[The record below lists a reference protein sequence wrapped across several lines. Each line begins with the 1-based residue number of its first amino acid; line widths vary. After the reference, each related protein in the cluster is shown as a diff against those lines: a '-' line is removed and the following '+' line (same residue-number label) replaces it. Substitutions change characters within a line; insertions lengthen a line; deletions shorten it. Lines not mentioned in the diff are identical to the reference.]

1 MEYMEN
7 RRLYIWHRRRPSRL
21 ARLFGPGLVTGAA
34 DDDPSGIATYSQAG
48 AAYGFGQL
56 WTIILCL
63 PLMIA
68 VQEACARIGS
78 ATSQGLVKVTSRVY
92 SKGIL
97 YAVVA
102 LVVIANV
109 INIGADF
116 AAVGASLNL
125 LIPLPIP
132 VLSTIFMVLVLGLE
146 ILVGYHT
153 YAKFLKILALSL
165 ISYVIVA
172 LMVTNNWI
180 AVFKA
185 TFIPQLQWNSAY
197 WYVIVA
203 VLGTTISPYM
213 FFWQAAEEV
222 EESNYA
228 KNHDK
233 EPRTIGE
240 IRRDTSVGM
249 SISQIG
255 SWFMIITAAV
265 VLHENGV
272 TNIGTA
278 ADAAKALEPLVAGSA
293 YSGTIAK
300 VLFAI
305 GVIGMGLLGIP
316 VLAGSVAYAMSDAFK
331 WREGLDYKLKEAK
344 QFYGVI
350 ILSTLAGW
358 LITILGIDPIKSLV
372 FAAVINGL
380 VAVPLIFIIAR
391 ISKNREIMGD
401 LVGKRLSRA
410 MLNIAF
416 VVMLICALMLVSTT
430 IFS

>member
-1 MEYMEN
+1 MRARTLHGDE
-7 RRLYIWHRRRPSRL
+7 RKTRSRL
-21 ARLFGPGLVTGAA
+21 MRWLGPGLITGAA

-56 WTIILCL
+56 WTIALCL

-92 SKGIL
+92 SKKIL
-97 YAVVA
+97 FLVVA

-125 LIPLPIP
+125 LIPLPIWL
-132 VLSTIFMVLVLGLE
+132 LSTIFMLIVLALE
-146 ILVGYHT
+146 IFIGYHT
-153 YAKFLKILALSL
+153 YAKFLKFLALSL
-165 ISYVIVA
+165 ISYVVVA
-172 LMVTNNWI
+172 LMVTSNWLS
-180 AVFKA
+180 VLKA
-185 TFIPQLQWNSAY
+185 TFIPQLEWSSAY

-203 VLGTTISPYM
+203 ILGTTISPYM
-213 FFWQAAEEV
+213 FFWQTAEEV
-222 EESNYA
+222 EETKYA
-228 KNHDK
+228 HHQEKS
-233 EPRTIGE
+233 PRGIRE
-240 IRRDTSVGM
+240 IRQDTSVGM

-255 SWFMIITAAV
+255 SWLMIITAAV

-272 TNIGTA
+272 VNIGTA
-278 ADAAKALEPLVAGSA
+278 ADAAKALEPLVEGFPHA
-293 YSGTIAK
+293 GTIAK
-300 VLFAI
+300 SLFAI

-316 VLAGSVAYAMSDAFK
+316 VLAGSVAYAVSDAFN

-350 ILSTLAGW
+350 IFSTVAGW
-358 LITILGIDPIKSLV
+358 LITLIGIDPIKSLV

-380 VAVPLIFIIAR
+380 VAVPLIFLISR
-391 ISKNREIMGD
+391 ISRNREVMGE
-401 LVGKRLSRA
+401 LAGRGLSRT

-416 VVMLICALMLVSTT
+416 VVMLLCALMLIGTT
-430 IFS
+430 ILS

>member
-1 MEYMEN
+1 MRARTLHGDERET
-7 RRLYIWHRRRPSRL
+7 RSRL
-21 ARLFGPGLVTGAA
+21 MRWLGPGLITGAA

-56 WTIILCL
+56 WTIVLCL

-92 SKGIL
+92 SKKIL
-97 YAVVA
+97 FLVVA

-125 LIPLPIP
+125 LIPLPIWL
-132 VLSTIFMVLVLGLE
+132 LSTIFMLIVLALE
-146 ILVGYHT
+146 IFIGYHT
-153 YAKFLKILALSL
+153 YAKFLKFLALSL
-165 ISYVIVA
+165 ISYVVVA
-172 LMVTNNWI
+172 LMVTSNWL
-180 AVFKA
+180 AVLKA
-185 TFIPQLQWNSAY
+185 TFIPQLEWSSAY

-203 VLGTTISPYM
+203 ILGTTISPYM
-213 FFWQAAEEV
+213 FFWQTAEEV
-222 EESNYA
+222 EETKYA
-228 KNHDK
+228 HHQEKS
-233 EPRTIGE
+233 PRGIRE
-240 IRRDTSVGM
+240 IRQDTSVGM

-272 TNIGTA
+272 VNIGTA
-278 ADAAKALEPLVAGSA
+278 ADAAKALEPLVEGFPHA
-293 YSGTIAK
+293 GTIAK
-300 VLFAI
+300 SLFAI

-316 VLAGSVAYAMSDAFK
+316 VLAGSVAYAVSDAFN

-350 ILSTLAGW
+350 IFSTVAGW
-358 LITILGIDPIKSLV
+358 LITLLGIDPIKSLV

-380 VAVPLIFIIAR
+380 VAVPLIFLISR
-391 ISKNREIMGD
+391 ISRNREVMGE
-401 LVGKRLSRA
+401 LAGRGLSRT

-416 VVMLICALMLVSTT
+416 VVMLLCALMLIGTT
-430 IFS
+430 ILS

>member
-1 MEYMEN
+1 M
-7 RRLYIWHRRRPSRL
+7 RWL
-21 ARLFGPGLVTGAA
+21 GPGLITGAA

-56 WTIILCL
+56 WTIVLCL

-92 SKGIL
+92 SKKIL
-97 YAVVA
+97 FLVVA

-125 LIPLPIP
+125 LIPLPIWL
-132 VLSTIFMVLVLGLE
+132 LSTIFMLIVLALE
-146 ILVGYHT
+146 IFIGYHT
-153 YAKFLKILALSL
+153 YAKFLKFLALSL
-165 ISYVIVA
+165 ISYVVVA
-172 LMVTNNWI
+172 LMVTSNWI
-180 AVFKA
+180 AVLKA
-185 TFIPQLQWNSAY
+185 TFIPQLEWSSAY

-203 VLGTTISPYM
+203 ILGTTISPYM
-213 FFWQAAEEV
+213 FFWQTAEEV
-222 EESNYA
+222 EETKYA
-228 KNHDK
+228 HQQEKS
-233 EPRTIGE
+233 PRGIRE
-240 IRRDTSVGM
+240 IRQDTSVGM

-272 TNIGTA
+272 VNIGTA
-278 ADAAKALEPLVAGSA
+278 SDAAKALEPLVEGFPYA
-293 YSGTIAK
+293 GTIAK
-300 VLFAI
+300 SLFAI

-316 VLAGSVAYAMSDAFK
+316 VLAGSVAYAVSDAFN

-350 ILSTLAGW
+350 IFSTVAGW
-358 LITILGIDPIKSLV
+358 LITLIGIDPIKSLV

-380 VAVPLIFIIAR
+380 VAVPLIFLISR
-391 ISKNREIMGD
+391 ISRNREVMGE
-401 LVGKRLSRA
+401 LAGRGLSRT

-416 VVMLICALMLVSTT
+416 VVMLLCALMLIGTT
-430 IFS
+430 IFN

>member
-1 MEYMEN
+1 MRARTLHGDE
-7 RRLYIWHRRRPSRL
+7 RKTRSRL
-21 ARLFGPGLVTGAA
+21 MRWLGPGLITGAA

-56 WTIILCL
+56 WTIVLCL

-92 SKGIL
+92 SKKIL
-97 YAVVA
+97 FLVVA

-125 LIPLPIP
+125 LIPLPIWL
-132 VLSTIFMVLVLGLE
+132 LSTIFMLIVLALE
-146 ILVGYHT
+146 IFIGYHT
-153 YAKFLKILALSL
+153 YAKFLKFLALSL
-165 ISYVIVA
+165 ISYVVVA
-172 LMVTNNWI
+172 LMVTSNWL
-180 AVFKA
+180 AVLKA
-185 TFIPQLQWNSAY
+185 TFIPQLELSSAY

-203 VLGTTISPYM
+203 ILGTTISPYM
-213 FFWQAAEEV
+213 FFWQTAEEV
-222 EESNYA
+222 EETKYA
-228 KNHDK
+228 HQQEKS
-233 EPRTIGE
+233 PRGIRE
-240 IRRDTSVGM
+240 IRQDTSVGM

-272 TNIGTA
+272 VNIGTA
-278 ADAAKALEPLVAGSA
+278 SDAAKALEPLVEGFPYA
-293 YSGTIAK
+293 GTIAK
-300 VLFAI
+300 SLFAI

-316 VLAGSVAYAMSDAFK
+316 VLAGSVAYAVSDAFN

-350 ILSTLAGW
+350 IFSTVAGW
-358 LITILGIDPIKSLV
+358 LITLLGIDPIKSLV

-380 VAVPLIFIIAR
+380 VAVPLIFLISR
-391 ISKNREIMGD
+391 ISRNREVMGE
-401 LVGKRLSRA
+401 LAGRGLSRT

-416 VVMLICALMLVSTT
+416 VVMLLCALMLIGTT
-430 IFS
+430 ILS

>member
-1 MEYMEN
+1 M
-7 RRLYIWHRRRPSRL
+7 RWL
-21 ARLFGPGLVTGAA
+21 GPGLITGAA

-56 WTIILCL
+56 WTIVLCL

-92 SKGIL
+92 SKKIL
-97 YAVVA
+97 FLVVA

-125 LIPLPIP
+125 LIPLPIWL
-132 VLSTIFMVLVLGLE
+132 LSTIFMLIVLALE
-146 ILVGYHT
+146 IFIGYHT
-153 YAKFLKILALSL
+153 YAKFLKFLALSL
-165 ISYVIVA
+165 ISYVVVA
-172 LMVTNNWI
+172 LMVTSNWI
-180 AVFKA
+180 AVLKA
-185 TFIPQLQWNSAY
+185 TFIPQLEWSSAY

-203 VLGTTISPYM
+203 ILGTTISPYM
-213 FFWQAAEEV
+213 FFWQTAEEV
-222 EESNYA
+222 EETKYA
-228 KNHDK
+228 HQQEKS
-233 EPRTIGE
+233 PRGIRE
-240 IRRDTSVGM
+240 IRQDTSVGM

-272 TNIGTA
+272 VNIGTA
-278 ADAAKALEPLVAGSA
+278 SDAAKALEPLVEGFPYA
-293 YSGTIAK
+293 GTIAK
-300 VLFAI
+300 SLFAI

-316 VLAGSVAYAMSDAFK
+316 VLAGSVAYAVSDAFN

-350 ILSTLAGW
+350 IFSTVAGW
-358 LITILGIDPIKSLV
+358 LITLIGIDPIKSLV

-380 VAVPLIFIIAR
+380 VAVPLIFLISR
-391 ISKNREIMGD
+391 ISRNREVMGE
-401 LVGKRLSRA
+401 LAGRGLSRT

-416 VVMLICALMLVSTT
+416 VVMLLCALMLIGTT
-430 IFS
+430 ILS

>member
-1 MEYMEN
+1 MRAKTLHGDEREP
-7 RRLYIWHRRRPSRL
+7 RSRL
-21 ARLFGPGLVTGAA
+21 MRWLGPGLITGAA

-56 WTIILCL
+56 WTIVLCL

-92 SKGIL
+92 SKKIL
-97 YAVVA
+97 FLVVA

-125 LIPLPIP
+125 LIPLPIWL
-132 VLSTIFMVLVLGLE
+132 LSTIFMLIVLALE
-146 ILVGYHT
+146 IFIGYHT
-153 YAKFLKILALSL
+153 YAKFLKFLALSL
-165 ISYVIVA
+165 ISYVVVA
-172 LMVTNNWI
+172 LMVTSNWL
-180 AVFKA
+180 AVLKA
-185 TFIPQLQWNSAY
+185 TFIPQLEWSSAY

-203 VLGTTISPYM
+203 ILGTTISPYM
-213 FFWQAAEEV
+213 FFWQTAEEV
-222 EESNYA
+222 EETKYA
-228 KNHDK
+228 HHQEKS
-233 EPRTIGE
+233 PRGIRE
-240 IRRDTSVGM
+240 IRQDTSVGM

-272 TNIGTA
+272 VNIGTA
-278 ADAAKALEPLVAGSA
+278 ADAAKALEPLVEGFPHA
-293 YSGTIAK
+293 GTIAK
-300 VLFAI
+300 SLFAI

-316 VLAGSVAYAMSDAFK
+316 VLAGSVAYAVSDAFN

-350 ILSTLAGW
+350 IFSTVAGW
-358 LITILGIDPIKSLV
+358 LITLLGIDPIKSLV

-380 VAVPLIFIIAR
+380 VAVPLIFLISR
-391 ISKNREIMGD
+391 ISRNREVMGE
-401 LVGKRLSRA
+401 LAGRGLSRT

-416 VVMLICALMLVSTT
+416 VVMLLCALMLIGTT
-430 IFS
+430 ILS

>member
-1 MEYMEN
+1 MRSRTLHGDE
-7 RRLYIWHRRRPSRL
+7 RKTRSRL
-21 ARLFGPGLVTGAA
+21 MRWLGPGLITGAA

-56 WTIILCL
+56 WTIVLCL

-92 SKGIL
+92 SKKIL
-97 YAVVA
+97 FLVVA

-125 LIPLPIP
+125 LIPLPIWL
-132 VLSTIFMVLVLGLE
+132 LSTIFMLIVLALE
-146 ILVGYHT
+146 IFIGYHT
-153 YAKFLKILALSL
+153 YAKFLKFLALSL
-165 ISYVIVA
+165 ISYVVVA
-172 LMVTNNWI
+172 LMVTSNWI
-180 AVFKA
+180 AVLKA
-185 TFIPQLQWNSAY
+185 TFIPQLEWSSAY

-203 VLGTTISPYM
+203 ILGTTISPYM
-213 FFWQAAEEV
+213 FFWQTAEEV
-222 EESNYA
+222 EETKYA
-228 KNHDK
+228 HHQEKS
-233 EPRTIGE
+233 PRGIRE
-240 IRRDTSVGM
+240 IRQDTSVGM

-272 TNIGTA
+272 VNIGTA
-278 ADAAKALEPLVAGSA
+278 SDAAKALEPLVEGFPYA
-293 YSGTIAK
+293 GTIAK
-300 VLFAI
+300 SLFAI

-316 VLAGSVAYAMSDAFK
+316 VLAGSVAYAVSDAFN

-350 ILSTLAGW
+350 IFSTVAGW
-358 LITILGIDPIKSLV
+358 LITLLGIDPIKSLV

-380 VAVPLIFIIAR
+380 VAVPLIFLISR
-391 ISKNREIMGD
+391 ISRNREVMGE
-401 LVGKRLSRA
+401 LAGRGLSRT

-416 VVMLICALMLVSTT
+416 VVMLLCALMLIGTT
-430 IFS
+430 ILS

>member
-1 MEYMEN
+1 MK
-7 RRLYIWHRRRPSRL
+7 RHPKF
-21 ARLFGPGLVTGAA
+21 ARVLGPGLITGAA

-78 ATSQGLVKVTSRVY
+78 ATSQGLVKVTSRQF
-92 SKGIL
+92 SRTIL
-97 YAVVA
+97 F
-102 LVVIANV
+102 LVVGLVVVANV

-125 LIPLPIP
+125 FIPLPIP
-132 VLSTIFMVLVLGLE
+132 LLSTIFMAVVLGLE
-146 ILVGYHT
+146 IFIGYHT

-165 ISYVIVA
+165 ISYVAVA
-172 LMVTNNWI
+172 LLVTNNWGE
-180 AVFKA
+180 VFKA
-185 TFIPQLQWNSAY
+185 TFIPQLQWNSTY

-203 VLGTTISPYM
+203 ILGTTISPYM
-213 FFWQAAEEV
+213 FFWQTAEEV
-222 EESNYA
+222 EESNYSEINH
-228 KNHDK
+228 KNRRD
-233 EPRTIGE
+233 ISE
-240 IRRDTSVGM
+240 IRQDTSIGM

-278 ADAAKALEPLVAGSA
+278 ADAAKALEPLVQGFPHA
-293 YSGTIAK
+293 GTIAK
-300 VLFAI
+300 ILFAI

-316 VLAGSVAYAMSDAFK
+316 VLAGSVAYAVSEAFG

-350 ILSTLAGW
+350 IFATLAGW
-358 LITILGIDPIKSLV
+358 LITLIGIDPIKSLV

-380 VAVPLIFIIAR
+380 VAVPLIFLIAK
-391 ISKNREIMGD
+391 ISKNREVMGD
-401 LVGKRLSRA
+401 LSGGLLSRT
-410 MLNIAF
+410 MLNLAF
-416 VVMLICALMLVSTT
+416 FVMLLCALMLIATAL
-430 IFS
+430 FS

>member
-1 MEYMEN
+1 MRARTLHGDE
-7 RRLYIWHRRRPSRL
+7 RKTRSRL
-21 ARLFGPGLVTGAA
+21 MRWLGPGLITGAA

-56 WTIILCL
+56 WTIVLCL

-92 SKGIL
+92 SKKIL
-97 YAVVA
+97 FLVVA

-125 LIPLPIP
+125 LIPLPIWL
-132 VLSTIFMVLVLGLE
+132 LSTIFMLIVLALE
-146 ILVGYHT
+146 IFIGYHT
-153 YAKFLKILALSL
+153 YAKFLKFLALSL
-165 ISYVIVA
+165 ISYVVVA
-172 LMVTNNWI
+172 LMVTSNWI
-180 AVFKA
+180 AVLKA
-185 TFIPQLQWNSAY
+185 TFIPQLEWSSAY

-203 VLGTTISPYM
+203 ILGTTISPYM
-213 FFWQAAEEV
+213 FFWQTAEEV
-222 EESNYA
+222 EETKYA
-228 KNHDK
+228 HQQEKS
-233 EPRTIGE
+233 PRGIRE
-240 IRRDTSVGM
+240 IRQDTSVGM

-272 TNIGTA
+272 VNIGTA
-278 ADAAKALEPLVAGSA
+278 SDAAKALEPLVEGFPYA
-293 YSGTIAK
+293 GTIAK
-300 VLFAI
+300 SLFAI

-316 VLAGSVAYAMSDAFK
+316 VLAGSVAYAVSDAFN

-350 ILSTLAGW
+350 IFSTVAGW
-358 LITILGIDPIKSLV
+358 LITLLGIDPIKSLV

-380 VAVPLIFIIAR
+380 VAVPLIFLISR
-391 ISKNREIMGD
+391 ISRNREVMGE
-401 LVGKRLSRA
+401 LAGRGLSRT

-416 VVMLICALMLVSTT
+416 VVMLLCALMLIGTT
-430 IFS
+430 ILS

>member
-1 MEYMEN
+1 MA
-7 RRLYIWHRRRPSRL
+7 RHPKL
-21 ARLFGPGLVTGAA
+21 ARIFGPGLITGAA

-68 VQEACARIGS
+68 VQEACARIGA
-78 ATSQGLVKVTSRVY
+78 ATSQGLVKVIGRLY
-92 SKGIL
+92 SKQVL
-97 YAVVA
+97 FVVVG
-102 LVVIANV
+102 LVVIANI

-132 VLSTIFMVLVLGLE
+132 VLSTIFMVIVLSLE
-146 ILVGYHT
+146 IFIGYHT

-165 ISYVIVA
+165 ISYVAVA
-172 LMVTNNWI
+172 LMVTTNWI
-180 AVFKA
+180 EVIKA
-185 TFIPQLQWNSAY
+185 TFIPQLQWSSAY

-203 VLGTTISPYM
+203 ILGTTISPYM
-213 FFWQAAEEV
+213 FFWQTAEEV
-222 EESNYA
+222 EEQNYSQQHN
-228 KNHDK
+228 KSV
-233 EPRTIGE
+233 RGISE
-240 IRRDTSVGM
+240 IRQDTSIGM

-272 TNIGTA
+272 NNIGTA
-278 ADAAKALEPLVAGSA
+278 ADAAKALEPLVEGFPHAG
-293 YSGTIAK
+293 TLAK
-300 VLFAI
+300 LLFAL

-316 VLAGSVAYAMSDAFK
+316 VLAGSVAYAVSDAFG
-331 WREGLDYKLKEAK
+331 WREGLDYKLKQAK

-350 ILSTLAGW
+350 IFSTVMGW
-358 LITILGIDPIKSLV
+358 LITVIGIDPIKSLV

-380 VAVPLIFIIAR
+380 VAVPLLFLIAR
-391 ISKNREIMGD
+391 ISKNSGVMGAFA
-401 LVGKRLSRA
+401 GKKLSRIF
-410 MLNIAF
+410 LNIAF
-416 VVMLICALMLVSTT
+416 IVMFVCALMLVGTT
-430 IFS
+430 LFS

>member
-1 MEYMEN
+1 MA
-7 RRLYIWHRRRPSRL
+7 RHPKL
-21 ARLFGPGLVTGAA
+21 ARIFGPGLITGAA

-68 VQEACARIGS
+68 VQEACARIGA
-78 ATSQGLVKVTSRVY
+78 ATSQGLVKVIGRLY
-92 SKGIL
+92 SKQVL
-97 YAVVA
+97 FVVVG
-102 LVVIANV
+102 LVVIANI

-132 VLSTIFMVLVLGLE
+132 VLSTIFMVIVLSLE
-146 ILVGYHT
+146 IFIGYHT

-165 ISYVIVA
+165 ISYVAVA
-172 LMVTNNWI
+172 LMVTTNWI
-180 AVFKA
+180 EVIKA
-185 TFIPQLQWNSAY
+185 TFIPQLQWSSAY

-203 VLGTTISPYM
+203 ILGTTISPYM
-213 FFWQAAEEV
+213 FFWQTAEEV
-222 EESNYA
+222 EEQNYSQQHN
-228 KNHDK
+228 KSV
-233 EPRTIGE
+233 RGISE
-240 IRRDTSVGM
+240 IRQDTSIGM

-272 TNIGTA
+272 NNIGTA
-278 ADAAKALEPLVAGSA
+278 ADAAKALEPLVEGFPHAG
-293 YSGTIAK
+293 TLAK
-300 VLFAI
+300 LLFAL

-316 VLAGSVAYAMSDAFK
+316 VLAGSVAYAVSDAFG
-331 WREGLDYKLKEAK
+331 WREGLDYKLKQAK

-350 ILSTLAGW
+350 IFSTVMGW
-358 LITILGIDPIKSLV
+358 FITVIGIDPIKSLV

-380 VAVPLIFIIAR
+380 VAVPLLFLIAK
-391 ISKNREIMGD
+391 ISKNTAVMGA
-401 LVGKRLSRA
+401 LAGKKLSRIF
-410 MLNIAF
+410 LNIAF
-416 VVMLICALMLVSTT
+416 IVMFVCALMLVGTT
-430 IFS
+430 LFS

>member
-1 MEYMEN
+1 MA
-7 RRLYIWHRRRPSRL
+7 RRSKFFRVL
-21 ARLFGPGLVTGAA
+21 GPGLITGAA

-56 WTIILCL
+56 WTIVLCL

-68 VQEACARIGS
+68 VQEACARIGA
-78 ATSQGLVKVTSRVY
+78 ATSQGLVKVTSRLY
-92 SKGIL
+92 SKKIL
-97 YAVVA
+97 TVVVG
-102 LVVIANV
+102 LVVVANV

-132 VLSTIFMVLVLGLE
+132 ILSTLFMLVVLGLE
-146 ILVGYHT
+146 IFIGYHT
-153 YAKFLKILALSL
+153 YAKFLKFLSLAL
-165 ISYVIVA
+165 ISYVAVA
-172 LMVTNNWI
+172 LIVTNNWVE
-180 AVFKA
+180 VFKA
-185 TFIPQLQWNSAY
+185 TFIPQLQWTPAY

-203 VLGTTISPYM
+203 ILGTTISPYM
-213 FFWQAAEEV
+213 FFWQSAEEV

-228 KNHDK
+228 ATHHTKRRDIK
-233 EPRTIGE
+233 E
-240 IRRDTSVGM
+240 IRQDTAIGM
-249 SISQIG
+249 SISQLG

-272 TNIGTA
+272 TSIGTA
-278 ADAAKALEPLVAGSA
+278 ADAAKALEPLVQGFPHAG
-293 YSGTIAK
+293 TLAK
-300 VLFAI
+300 LLFAI

-316 VLAGSVAYAMSDAFK
+316 VLAGSVAYAVSDAFG
-331 WREGLDYKLKEAK
+331 WREGLDYKLKQAK

-350 ILSTLAGW
+350 IFSTVLGW
-358 LITILGIDPIKSLV
+358 MITMIGIDPIKSLV

-380 VAVPLIFIIAR
+380 VAVPLIFLIAR
-391 ISKNREIMGD
+391 ISRNKEVMGEMS
-401 LVGKRLSRA
+401 GKRLSRT

-416 VVMLICALMLVSTT
+416 ILMFLCALILIATT

>member
-1 MEYMEN
+1 MRAKTLHGDERET
-7 RRLYIWHRRRPSRL
+7 RSRL
-21 ARLFGPGLVTGAA
+21 MRWLGPGLITGAA

-56 WTIILCL
+56 WTIVLCL

-92 SKGIL
+92 SKKIL
-97 YAVVA
+97 FLVVA

-125 LIPLPIP
+125 LIPLPIWL
-132 VLSTIFMVLVLGLE
+132 LSTIFMLIVLALE
-146 ILVGYHT
+146 IFIGYHT
-153 YAKFLKILALSL
+153 YAKFLKFLALSL
-165 ISYVIVA
+165 ISYVVVA
-172 LMVTNNWI
+172 LMVTSNWL
-180 AVFKA
+180 AVLKA
-185 TFIPQLQWNSAY
+185 TFIPQLEWSSAY

-203 VLGTTISPYM
+203 ILGTTISPYM
-213 FFWQAAEEV
+213 FFWQTAEEV
-222 EESNYA
+222 EETKYA
-228 KNHDK
+228 HHQEKS
-233 EPRTIGE
+233 PRGIRE
-240 IRRDTSVGM
+240 IRQDTSVGM

-272 TNIGTA
+272 VNIGTA
-278 ADAAKALEPLVAGSA
+278 SDAAKALEPLVEGFPYA
-293 YSGTIAK
+293 GTIAK
-300 VLFAI
+300 SLFAI

-316 VLAGSVAYAMSDAFK
+316 VLAGSVAYAVSDAFN

-350 ILSTLAGW
+350 IFSTVAGW
-358 LITILGIDPIKSLV
+358 LITLIGIDPIKSLV

-380 VAVPLIFIIAR
+380 VAVPLIFLISR
-391 ISKNREIMGD
+391 ISRNREVMGE
-401 LVGKRLSRA
+401 LAGRGLSRT

-416 VVMLICALMLVSTT
+416 VVMLLCALMLIGTT
-430 IFS
+430 ILS

>member
-1 MEYMEN
+1 MK
-7 RRLYIWHRRRPSRL
+7 RHPKF
-21 ARLFGPGLVTGAA
+21 ARVLGPGLITGAA

-78 ATSQGLVKVTSRVY
+78 ATSQGLVKVTSRQY
-92 SKGIL
+92 SRTIL
-97 YAVVA
+97 F
-102 LVVIANV
+102 LVVGLVVMANI

-116 AAVGASLNL
+116 AAVGASINL

-132 VLSTIFMVLVLGLE
+132 FISTIFMLIVLGLE
-146 ILVGYHT
+146 IFIGYHT
-153 YAKFLKILALSL
+153 YAKFLKVLALSL
-165 ISYVIVA
+165 ISYVAVA
-172 LMVTNNWI
+172 LLVTNNWI
-180 AVFKA
+180 DVFKA
-185 TFIPQLQWNSAY
+185 TFIPQLQWNSTY

-203 VLGTTISPYM
+203 ILGTTISPYM
-213 FFWQAAEEV
+213 FFWQTAEEV
-222 EESNYA
+222 EESNYS
-228 KNHDK
+228 KNNHK
-233 EPRTIGE
+233 RRREIGE
-240 IRRDTSVGM
+240 IRQDTSIGM
-249 SISQIG
+249 SVSQIG

-278 ADAAKALEPLVAGSA
+278 ADAAKALEPLVQGFPYAG
-293 YSGTIAK
+293 TLAK
-300 VLFAI
+300 ILFAI

-316 VLAGSVAYAMSDAFK
+316 VLAGSVAYAVSEAFG

-350 ILSTLAGW
+350 IFATLAGW
-358 LITILGIDPIKSLV
+358 LITLIGIDPIKSLV

-380 VAVPLIFIIAR
+380 VAVPLIFIIAK
-391 ISKNREIMGD
+391 ISKSREIMGE
-401 LVGKRLSRA
+401 LSGGRLSRA
-410 MLNIAF
+410 LLSLTF
-416 VVMLICALMLVSTT
+416 FVMLLCAMMLIGTAL
-430 IFS
+430 FS

>member
-1 MEYMEN
+1 MRAKTLHGDE
-7 RRLYIWHRRRPSRL
+7 RKTRSRL
-21 ARLFGPGLVTGAA
+21 MRWLGPGLITGAA

-56 WTIILCL
+56 WTIVLCL

-92 SKGIL
+92 SKKVL
-97 YAVVA
+97 FFVVA

-125 LIPLPIP
+125 LIPLPIWL
-132 VLSTIFMVLVLGLE
+132 LSTIFMLIVLALE
-146 ILVGYHT
+146 IFIGYHT
-153 YAKFLKILALSL
+153 YAKFLKFLALSL
-165 ISYVIVA
+165 ISYVVVA
-172 LMVTNNWI
+172 LIVTSNWL
-180 AVFKA
+180 AVLKA
-185 TFIPQLQWNSAY
+185 TFIPQLEWSSAY

-203 VLGTTISPYM
+203 ILGTTISPYM
-213 FFWQAAEEV
+213 FFWQTAEEV
-222 EESNYA
+222 EETKYA
-228 KNHDK
+228 LHQEKS
-233 EPRTIGE
+233 PRDIRE
-240 IRRDTSVGM
+240 IRQDTSVGM

-272 TNIGTA
+272 VNIGTA
-278 ADAAKALEPLVAGSA
+278 ADAAKALEPLVEGFPHA
-293 YSGTIAK
+293 GTIAK
-300 VLFAI
+300 SLFAI

-316 VLAGSVAYAMSDAFK
+316 VLAGSVAYAVSDAFN

-350 ILSTLAGW
+350 IFSTVAGW
-358 LITILGIDPIKSLV
+358 FITLIGIDPIKSLV

-380 VAVPLIFIIAR
+380 VAVPLIFLISR
-391 ISKNREIMGD
+391 ISRNKEVMGE
-401 LVGKRLSRA
+401 LVGRGLSKA
-410 MLNIAF
+410 MLNVAF
-416 VVMLICALMLVSTT
+416 IVMLLCAFMLIGTT
-430 IFS
+430 IFN

>member
-1 MEYMEN
+1 MRARTLHGDERET
-7 RRLYIWHRRRPSRL
+7 RSRL
-21 ARLFGPGLVTGAA
+21 MRWLGPGLITGAA

-56 WTIILCL
+56 WTIVLCL

-92 SKGIL
+92 SKKIL
-97 YAVVA
+97 FLVVA

-125 LIPLPIP
+125 LIPLPIWL
-132 VLSTIFMVLVLGLE
+132 LSTIFMLIVLALE
-146 ILVGYHT
+146 IFIGYHT
-153 YAKFLKILALSL
+153 YAKFLKFLALSL
-165 ISYVIVA
+165 ISYVVVA
-172 LMVTNNWI
+172 LMVTSNWL
-180 AVFKA
+180 AVLKA
-185 TFIPQLQWNSAY
+185 TFIPQLEWSSAY

-203 VLGTTISPYM
+203 ILGTTISPYM
-213 FFWQAAEEV
+213 FFWQTAEEV
-222 EESNYA
+222 EETKYA
-228 KNHDK
+228 HQQEKS
-233 EPRTIGE
+233 PRGIRE
-240 IRRDTSVGM
+240 IRQDTSVGM

-272 TNIGTA
+272 VNIGTA
-278 ADAAKALEPLVAGSA
+278 ADAAKALEPLVEGFPYA
-293 YSGTIAK
+293 GTIAK
-300 VLFAI
+300 SLFAI

-316 VLAGSVAYAMSDAFK
+316 VLAGSVAYAVSDAFN

-350 ILSTLAGW
+350 IFSTVAGW
-358 LITILGIDPIKSLV
+358 LITLIGIDPIKSLV

-380 VAVPLIFIIAR
+380 VAVPLIFLISR
-391 ISKNREIMGD
+391 ISRNREVMGE
-401 LVGKRLSRA
+401 LAGRGLSRT

-416 VVMLICALMLVSTT
+416 VVMLLCALMLIGTT
-430 IFS
+430 IFN

>member
-1 MEYMEN
+1 MK
-7 RRLYIWHRRRPSRL
+7 RRTRIS
-21 ARLFGPGLVTGAA
+21 RLFGPGLITGAA

-48 AAYGFGQL
+48 ATYGLGQL

-78 ATSQGLVKVTSRVY
+78 ATSQGLVKVTARLY
-92 SKGIL
+92 SKRVL
-97 YAVVA
+97 YLVVA

-116 AAVGASLNL
+116 AAVGAALNL

-132 VLSTIFMVLVLGLE
+132 LLSTLFMMIVLALE
-146 ILVGYHT
+146 IFIGYHA
-153 YAKFLKILALSL
+153 YARFLKFLALSL
-165 ISYVIVA
+165 LSYVAVA
-172 LMVTNNWI
+172 LIVTDNWGTVI
-180 AVFKA
+180 KA
-185 TFIPQLQWNSAY
+185 TFVPEFEWNSAY

-203 VLGTTISPYM
+203 ILGTTISPYM
-213 FFWQAAEEV
+213 FFWQTAEEV
-222 EESNYA
+222 EESNYSLS
-228 KNHDK
+228 KK
-233 EPRTIGE
+233 KSKRPIGE
-240 IRRDTSVGM
+240 IRRDTAVGM
-249 SISQIG
+249 GISQFG

-278 ADAAKALEPLVAGSA
+278 ADAARALEPLVEGFPHA
-293 YSGTIAK
+293 GTIAK

-305 GVIGMGLLGIP
+305 GIVGMGLLGIP
-316 VLAGSVAYAMSDAFK
+316 VLAGSVAYAMSDAFN

-350 ILSTLAGW
+350 IFATVAGW
-358 LITILGIDPIKSLV
+358 LITLVGIDPIKSLV

-380 VAVPLIFIIAR
+380 VAVPLIFLIGR
-391 ISKNREIMGD
+391 ISRNREVMGE
-401 LVGKRLSRA
+401 LTGKGLSRA
-410 MLNIAF
+410 TLNLAF
-416 VVMLICALMLVSTT
+416 IVMLLCALMLVGTA
-430 IFS
+430 IFA

>member
-1 MEYMEN
+1 MRAKTLHGDE
-7 RRLYIWHRRRPSRL
+7 RKTRSRL
-21 ARLFGPGLVTGAA
+21 MRWLGPGLITGAA

-56 WTIILCL
+56 WTIVLCL

-92 SKGIL
+92 SKKVL
-97 YAVVA
+97 FFVVA

-125 LIPLPIP
+125 LIPLPIWL
-132 VLSTIFMVLVLGLE
+132 LSTIFMLIVLALE
-146 ILVGYHT
+146 IFIGYHT
-153 YAKFLKILALSL
+153 YAKFLKFLALSL
-165 ISYVIVA
+165 ISYVVVA
-172 LMVTNNWI
+172 LIVTSNWL
-180 AVFKA
+180 AVLKA
-185 TFIPQLQWNSAY
+185 TFIPQLEWSSAY

-203 VLGTTISPYM
+203 ILGTTISPYM
-213 FFWQAAEEV
+213 FFWQTAEEV
-222 EESNYA
+222 EETKYA
-228 KNHDK
+228 LHQEKS
-233 EPRTIGE
+233 PRGIRE
-240 IRRDTSVGM
+240 IRQDTSVGM

-272 TNIGTA
+272 VNIGTA
-278 ADAAKALEPLVAGSA
+278 ADAAKALEPLVEGFPHA
-293 YSGTIAK
+293 GTIAK
-300 VLFAI
+300 SLFAI

-316 VLAGSVAYAMSDAFK
+316 VLAGSVAYAVSDAFN

-350 ILSTLAGW
+350 IFSTVAGW
-358 LITILGIDPIKSLV
+358 FITLIGIDPIKSLV

-380 VAVPLIFIIAR
+380 VAVPLIFLISR
-391 ISKNREIMGD
+391 ISRNKEVMGE
-401 LVGKRLSRA
+401 LVGRGLSKA
-410 MLNIAF
+410 MLNVAF
-416 VVMLICALMLVSTT
+416 IVMLLCALMLIGTT
-430 IFS
+430 IFN

>member
-1 MEYMEN
+1 MRARTLHGDERET
-7 RRLYIWHRRRPSRL
+7 RSRL
-21 ARLFGPGLVTGAA
+21 MRWLGPGLITGAA

-56 WTIILCL
+56 WTIVLCL

-92 SKGIL
+92 SKKIL
-97 YAVVA
+97 FLVVA
-102 LVVIANV
+102 LVVMANV

-125 LIPLPIP
+125 LIPLPIWL
-132 VLSTIFMVLVLGLE
+132 LSTIFMLIVLALE
-146 ILVGYHT
+146 IFIGYHT
-153 YAKFLKILALSL
+153 YAKFLKFLALSL
-165 ISYVIVA
+165 ISYVVVA
-172 LMVTNNWI
+172 LMVTSNWL
-180 AVFKA
+180 AVLKA
-185 TFIPQLQWNSAY
+185 TFIPQLEWSSAY

-203 VLGTTISPYM
+203 ILGTTISPYM
-213 FFWQAAEEV
+213 FFWQTAEEV
-222 EESNYA
+222 EETKYA
-228 KNHDK
+228 HHQEKS
-233 EPRTIGE
+233 PRGIRE
-240 IRRDTSVGM
+240 IRQDTSVGM

-272 TNIGTA
+272 VNIGTA
-278 ADAAKALEPLVAGSA
+278 ADAAQALEPLVEGFPHA
-293 YSGTIAK
+293 GTIAK
-300 VLFAI
+300 SLFAI

-316 VLAGSVAYAMSDAFK
+316 VLAGSVAYAVSDAFN

-350 ILSTLAGW
+350 IFSTVAGW
-358 LITILGIDPIKSLV
+358 LITLIGIDPIKSLV

-380 VAVPLIFIIAR
+380 VAVPLIFLISR
-391 ISKNREIMGD
+391 ISRNREVMGE
-401 LVGKRLSRA
+401 LAGRGLSRT

-416 VVMLICALMLVSTT
+416 VVMLLCALMLIGTT
-430 IFS
+430 ILS

>member
-1 MEYMEN
+1 MRARTLHGDERKN
-7 RRLYIWHRRRPSRL
+7 RSRL
-21 ARLFGPGLVTGAA
+21 MRWLGPGLITGAA

-48 AAYGFGQL
+48 AAYGLGQL
-56 WTIILCL
+56 WTIVLCL

-92 SKGIL
+92 SKKIL
-97 YAVVA
+97 FLIVA

-125 LIPLPIP
+125 LIPLPIWL
-132 VLSTIFMVLVLGLE
+132 LSTIFMLIVLALE
-146 ILVGYHT
+146 IFIGYHT
-153 YAKFLKILALSL
+153 YAKFLKFLALSL
-165 ISYVIVA
+165 ISYVVVA
-172 LMVTNNWI
+172 LMVTSNWL
-180 AVFKA
+180 AVLKA
-185 TFIPQLQWNSAY
+185 TFIPQLEWSSAY

-203 VLGTTISPYM
+203 IFGTTISPYM
-213 FFWQAAEEV
+213 FFWQTAEEV
-222 EESNYA
+222 EETKYA
-228 KNHDK
+228 HHQEKS
-233 EPRTIGE
+233 PRGIRE
-240 IRRDTSVGM
+240 IRQDTSVGM

-272 TNIGTA
+272 VNIGTA
-278 ADAAKALEPLVAGSA
+278 ADAAKALEPLVEGFPHA
-293 YSGTIAK
+293 GTIAK
-300 VLFAI
+300 SLFAI

-316 VLAGSVAYAMSDAFK
+316 VLAGSVAYAVSDAFN

-350 ILSTLAGW
+350 IFSTVAGW
-358 LITILGIDPIKSLV
+358 LITLFGIDPIKSLV

-380 VAVPLIFIIAR
+380 VAVPLIFLISR
-391 ISKNREIMGD
+391 ISQNREVMGE
-401 LVGKRLSRA
+401 LAGRGLSRT

-416 VVMLICALMLVSTT
+416 VVMLLCALMLIGTT
-430 IFS
+430 FLS

>member
-1 MEYMEN
+1 M
-7 RRLYIWHRRRPSRL
+7 RWL
-21 ARLFGPGLVTGAA
+21 GPGLITGAA

-56 WTIILCL
+56 WTIVLCL

-92 SKGIL
+92 SKKIL
-97 YAVVA
+97 FLVVA

-125 LIPLPIP
+125 LIPLPIWL
-132 VLSTIFMVLVLGLE
+132 LSTIFMLIVLALE
-146 ILVGYHT
+146 IFIGYHT
-153 YAKFLKILALSL
+153 YAKFLKFLALSL
-165 ISYVIVA
+165 ISYVVVA
-172 LMVTNNWI
+172 LMVTSNWL
-180 AVFKA
+180 AVLKA
-185 TFIPQLQWNSAY
+185 TFIPQLELSSAY

-203 VLGTTISPYM
+203 ILGTTISPYM
-213 FFWQAAEEV
+213 FFWQTAEEV
-222 EESNYA
+222 EETKYA
-228 KNHDK
+228 HQQEKS
-233 EPRTIGE
+233 PRGIRE
-240 IRRDTSVGM
+240 IRQDTSVGM

-272 TNIGTA
+272 VNIGTA
-278 ADAAKALEPLVAGSA
+278 SDAAKALEPLVEGFPYA
-293 YSGTIAK
+293 GTIAK
-300 VLFAI
+300 SLFAI

-316 VLAGSVAYAMSDAFK
+316 VLAGSVAYAVSDAFN

-350 ILSTLAGW
+350 IFSTVAGW
-358 LITILGIDPIKSLV
+358 LITLLGIDPIKSLV

-380 VAVPLIFIIAR
+380 VAVPLIFLISR
-391 ISKNREIMGD
+391 ISRNREVMGE
-401 LVGKRLSRA
+401 LAGRGLSRA

-416 VVMLICALMLVSTT
+416 VVMLLCALMLIGTT
-430 IFS
+430 ILS

>member
-1 MEYMEN
+1 MRARTLHGDE
-7 RRLYIWHRRRPSRL
+7 RKTRSRL
-21 ARLFGPGLVTGAA
+21 MRWLGPGLITGAA

-56 WTIILCL
+56 WTIVLCL

-92 SKGIL
+92 SKKIL
-97 YAVVA
+97 FLVVA

-125 LIPLPIP
+125 LIPLPIWL
-132 VLSTIFMVLVLGLE
+132 LSTIFMLIVLALE
-146 ILVGYHT
+146 IFIGYHT
-153 YAKFLKILALSL
+153 YAKFLKFLALSL
-165 ISYVIVA
+165 ISYVVVA
-172 LMVTNNWI
+172 LMVTSNWI
-180 AVFKA
+180 AVLKA
-185 TFIPQLQWNSAY
+185 TFIPQLEWSSAY

-203 VLGTTISPYM
+203 ILGTTISPYM
-213 FFWQAAEEV
+213 FFWQSAEEV
-222 EESNYA
+222 EETKYA
-228 KNHDK
+228 HQQEKS
-233 EPRTIGE
+233 PRGIRE
-240 IRRDTSVGM
+240 IRQDTSVGM

-272 TNIGTA
+272 VNIGTA
-278 ADAAKALEPLVAGSA
+278 SDAAKALEPLVEGFPYA
-293 YSGTIAK
+293 GTIAK
-300 VLFAI
+300 SLFAI

-316 VLAGSVAYAMSDAFK
+316 VLAGSVAYAVSDAFN

-350 ILSTLAGW
+350 IFSTVAGW
-358 LITILGIDPIKSLV
+358 LITLLGIDPIKSLV

-380 VAVPLIFIIAR
+380 VAVPLIFLISR
-391 ISKNREIMGD
+391 ISRNREVMGE
-401 LVGKRLSRA
+401 LAGRGLSRT

-416 VVMLICALMLVSTT
+416 VVMLLCALMLIGTT
-430 IFS
+430 ILS

>member
-1 MEYMEN
+1 MRARTLHGDE
-7 RRLYIWHRRRPSRL
+7 RKTRSRL
-21 ARLFGPGLVTGAA
+21 MRWLGPGLITGAA

-56 WTIILCL
+56 WTIALCL

-92 SKGIL
+92 SKKIL
-97 YAVVA
+97 FLVVA

-125 LIPLPIP
+125 LIPLPIWL
-132 VLSTIFMVLVLGLE
+132 LSTIFMLIVLALE
-146 ILVGYHT
+146 IFIGYHT
-153 YAKFLKILALSL
+153 YAKFLKFLALSL
-165 ISYVIVA
+165 ISYVVVA
-172 LMVTNNWI
+172 LMVTSNWL
-180 AVFKA
+180 AVLKA
-185 TFIPQLQWNSAY
+185 TFIPQLEWSSAY

-203 VLGTTISPYM
+203 ILGTTISPYM
-213 FFWQAAEEV
+213 FFWQTAEEV
-222 EESNYA
+222 EETKYA
-228 KNHDK
+228 HHQEKS
-233 EPRTIGE
+233 PRGIRE
-240 IRRDTSVGM
+240 IRQDTSVGM

-255 SWFMIITAAV
+255 SWLMIITAAV

-272 TNIGTA
+272 VNIGTA
-278 ADAAKALEPLVAGSA
+278 ADAAKALEPLVEGFPHA
-293 YSGTIAK
+293 GTIAK
-300 VLFAI
+300 SLFAI

-316 VLAGSVAYAMSDAFK
+316 VLAGSVAYAVSDAFN

-350 ILSTLAGW
+350 IFSTVAGW
-358 LITILGIDPIKSLV
+358 LITLIGIDPIKSLV

-380 VAVPLIFIIAR
+380 VAVPLIFLISR
-391 ISKNREIMGD
+391 ISRNREVMGE
-401 LVGKRLSRA
+401 LAGRGLSRT

-416 VVMLICALMLVSTT
+416 VVMLLCALMLIGTT
-430 IFS
+430 ILS

>member
-1 MEYMEN
+1 MRARTLHGNE
-7 RRLYIWHRRRPSRL
+7 RKTRSRL
-21 ARLFGPGLVTGAA
+21 MRWLGPGLITGAA

-56 WTIILCL
+56 WTIVLCL

-92 SKGIL
+92 SKKIL
-97 YAVVA
+97 FLVVA

-125 LIPLPIP
+125 LIPLPIWL
-132 VLSTIFMVLVLGLE
+132 LSTIFMLIVLALE
-146 ILVGYHT
+146 IFIGYHT
-153 YAKFLKILALSL
+153 YAKFLKFLALSL
-165 ISYVIVA
+165 ISYVVVA
-172 LMVTNNWI
+172 LMVTSNWI
-180 AVFKA
+180 AVLKA
-185 TFIPQLQWNSAY
+185 TFIPQLEWSSAY

-203 VLGTTISPYM
+203 ILGTTISPYM
-213 FFWQAAEEV
+213 FFWQTAEEV
-222 EESNYA
+222 EETKYA
-228 KNHDK
+228 HQQEKS
-233 EPRTIGE
+233 PRGIRE
-240 IRRDTSVGM
+240 IRQDTSVGM

-272 TNIGTA
+272 VNIGTA
-278 ADAAKALEPLVAGSA
+278 SDAAKALEPLVEGFPYA
-293 YSGTIAK
+293 GTIAK
-300 VLFAI
+300 SLFAI

-316 VLAGSVAYAMSDAFK
+316 VLAGSVAYAVSDAFN

-350 ILSTLAGW
+350 IFSTVAGW
-358 LITILGIDPIKSLV
+358 LITLIGIDPIKSLV

-380 VAVPLIFIIAR
+380 VAVPLIFLISR
-391 ISKNREIMGD
+391 ISRNREVMGE
-401 LVGKRLSRA
+401 LAGRGLSRT

-416 VVMLICALMLVSTT
+416 VVMLLCALMLIGTT
-430 IFS
+430 ILS

>member
-1 MEYMEN
+1 MK
-7 RRLYIWHRRRPSRL
+7 RHPKFVRVL
-21 ARLFGPGLVTGAA
+21 GPGLITGAA

-56 WTIILCL
+56 WTIVLCL

-78 ATSQGLVKVTSRVY
+78 ATSQGLVKVTSRLF
-92 SKGIL
+92 SKKVLFLVVGL
-97 YAVVA
+97 VVVA
-102 LVVIANV
+102 NI

-132 VLSTIFMVLVLGLE
+132 LLSTLFMVIVLSLE
-146 ILVGYHT
+146 IFIGYHS
-153 YAKFLKILALSL
+153 YAKFLKLLSL
-165 ISYVIVA
+165 SLLSYVAVA
-172 LMVTNNWI
+172 LIVTNNWLD
-180 AVFKA
+180 VFKA

-213 FFWQAAEEV
+213 FFWQTAEEV
-222 EESNYA
+222 EESNYSEN
-228 KNHDK
+228 NHKKKRDIK
-233 EPRTIGE
+233 E
-240 IRRDTSVGM
+240 IRQDTAVGM
-249 SISQIG
+249 SISQVG

-278 ADAAKALEPLVAGSA
+278 ADAAKALEPLVQGFPHAG
-293 YSGTIAK
+293 TLAK

-316 VLAGSVAYAMSDAFK
+316 VLAGSVAYAVSEAFG
-331 WREGLDYKLKEAK
+331 WREGLDYKLKQAR

-350 ILSTLAGW
+350 IFATVAGW
-358 LITILGIDPIKSLV
+358 LITLVGIDPIKSLV

-380 VAVPLIFIIAR
+380 VAVPLILIIAR
-391 ISKNREIMGD
+391 ISRNRAVMGD
-401 LVGKRLSRA
+401 LSGGRVSRT

-416 VVMLICALMLVSTT
+416 LIMLICALMLIGTT

>member
-1 MEYMEN
+1 
-7 RRLYIWHRRRPSRL
+7 
-21 ARLFGPGLVTGAA
+21 
-34 DDDPSGIATYSQAG
+34 
-48 AAYGFGQL
+48 
-56 WTIILCL
+56 
-63 PLMIA
+63 MIA

-233 EPRTIGE
+233 EPRT
-240 IRRDTSVGM
+240 
-249 SISQIG
+249 
-255 SWFMIITAAV
+255 
-265 VLHENGV
+265 
-272 TNIGTA
+272 
-278 ADAAKALEPLVAGSA
+278 
-293 YSGTIAK
+293 
-300 VLFAI
+300 
-305 GVIGMGLLGIP
+305 
-316 VLAGSVAYAMSDAFK
+316 
-331 WREGLDYKLKEAK
+331 
-344 QFYGVI
+344 
-350 ILSTLAGW
+350 
-358 LITILGIDPIKSLV
+358 
-372 FAAVINGL
+372 
-380 VAVPLIFIIAR
+380 
-391 ISKNREIMGD
+391 
-401 LVGKRLSRA
+401 
-410 MLNIAF
+410 
-416 VVMLICALMLVSTT
+416 
-430 IFS
+430 